1 MSLIFFPLK
10 KSENQRLSGVFRG
23 YIKRPVGK
31 KWINK
36 ISSLHI
42 KVPQKV
48 LGILLNFYTE
58 LAFKLDQ
65 DLHFLRTSTAL
76 LSSLE

>member
-1 MSLIFFPLK
+1 MFSGGILK
-10 KSENQRLSGVFRG
+10 DQSQ
-23 YIKRPVGK
+23 K

-58 LAFKLDQ
+58 FAFKLDQ
-65 DLHFLRTSTAL
+65 DLLFLRTSTVL

>member
-1 MSLIFFPLK
+1 MFSGGILK
-10 KSENQRLSGVFRG
+10 DQSE
-23 YIKRPVGK
+23 K

-58 LAFKLDQ
+58 FAFKLDQ
-65 DLHFLRTSTAL
+65 DLLFLRTSTVL